1 MSIRH
6 SPLREAIYLTNQ
18 SVRRYKFP
26 SAYTKIGIAD
36 GPSHFIENNSSF
48 ASKDRI
54 HKLKEMIS
62 LPSLTKRKQGD
73 QSLGMDT
80 LNMSNLGDSG
90 QNGSLNR
97 LSQIKE
103 MMESTTSL
111 LTNPNL
117 IQQMASTG
125 NTLSFK
131 IDEEDQV

>member
-36 GPSHFIENNSSF
+36 GGSQSIDNTSTF

-54 HKLKEMIS
+54 GKLKEMIS
-62 LPSLTKRKQGD
+62 LPSLTNRKLGG

-90 QNGSLNR
+90 QNGS
-97 LSQIKE
+97 
-103 MMESTTSL
+103 
-111 LTNPNL
+111 
-117 IQQMASTG
+117 
-125 NTLSFK
+125 
-131 IDEEDQV
+131 